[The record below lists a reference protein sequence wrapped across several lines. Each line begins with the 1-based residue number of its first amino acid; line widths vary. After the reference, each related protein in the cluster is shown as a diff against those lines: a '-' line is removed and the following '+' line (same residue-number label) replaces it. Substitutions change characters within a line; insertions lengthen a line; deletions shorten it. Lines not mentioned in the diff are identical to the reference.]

1 MDPVFQALL
10 NPFRHR
16 KDSSKIFSD
25 REFVRSSLMSVDV
38 RLFDLIPGHQSHP
51 L

>member
-1 MDPVFQALL
+1 MEPVFQTLL

-16 KDSSKIFSD
+16 KDSSKLFSD
-25 REFVRSSLMSVDV
+25 RESPRGPLSSVDV
-38 RLFDLIPGHQSHP
+38 RLFDLIPGYQSPP

>member
-1 MDPVFQALL
+1 MEPVFQALL

-16 KDSSKIFSD
+16 KDSNKIFSD
-25 REFVRSSLMSVDV
+25 RKFAPGSLTSLDV
-38 RLFDLIPGHQSHP
+38 RLFDLILGHQSHP